1 MQNLNNIACFLGYAF
16 GFAAGNYIGILIEEK
31 LAIGT
36 LIIRVFLVNDDGQ
49 MRTRMQE
56 AGFGV
61 TTIDAHGKTGN
72 VKILYIVI
80 KRKFLQD
87 AIGIIEDCQADAF
100 YSIEEAKAVNKG
112 IFPADKKSS
121 FSFLK
126 APYRKPGK

>member
-1 MQNLNNIACFLGYAF
+1 MGYAF

-49 MRTRMQE
+49 MRTRMKE

-80 KRKFLQD
+80 KRKFFRN
-87 AIGIIEDCQADAF
+87 GCGRFEDFKATAF
-100 YSIEEAKAVNKG
+100 TRSKKRKRLTREY
-112 IFPADKKSS
+112 FPQTKNRPSLS
-121 FSFLK
+121 
-126 APYRKPGK
+126 